1 MKTLAEVKLIL
12 QNTGFPWH
20 VVALEEV
27 GGSAQV
33 VTCGNLGGVPIR
45 ATFLL
50 IGAILWAS
58 CPGPWL
64 SHCFRGLVCP

>member
-27 GGSAQV
+27 GGSAP
-33 VTCGNLGGVPIR
+33 GGD
-45 ATFLL
+45 
-50 IGAILWAS
+50 LW
-58 CPGPWL
+58 
-64 SHCFRGLVCP
+64 